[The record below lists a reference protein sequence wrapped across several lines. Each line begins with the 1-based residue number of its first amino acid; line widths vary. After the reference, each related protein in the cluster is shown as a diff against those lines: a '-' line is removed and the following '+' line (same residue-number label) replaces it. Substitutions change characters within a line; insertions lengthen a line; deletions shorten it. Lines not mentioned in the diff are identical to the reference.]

1 MKKVFYADGL
11 FFFHRL
17 YEFSINCYRFD
28 DEDCSTKS
36 AERLAP
42 TVGIPPTHTSCKSP
56 FPKLPSAPIHQVVSG
71 AEIYQ
76 ATAT

>member
-17 YEFSINCYRFD
+17 YEFSIDYYDGLD
-28 DEDCSTKS
+28 DEDCSTNPQRGS
-36 AERLAP
+36 P
-42 TVGIPPTHTSCKSP
+42 QQQVSPTHTSCKSP
-56 FPKLPSAPIHQVVSG
+56 FPKLPSAPVHQVFSG

-76 ATAT
+76 TAAT